1 MKRQLLVAILLTL
14 VVSPNGF
21 GQTPQAGGQPTRMI
35 SGSAGNDLR
44 RTQFS
49 RLSLE
54 EQAKLR
60 SAHDT
65 AMRDPA
71 LVQSR
76 ARYEQARKRNF
87 AISYATRC
95 LRPIHPFNRFS
106 KKREVSDTATGSSCR
121 LVKTNWRPLFQHGPT
136 SSRRS
141 RWQNRCCKHCRICHV
156 GRKLRRPRHNWD

>member
-1 MKRQLLVAILLTL
+1 MKRQLLVAILLACL
-14 VVSPNGF
+14 VSASGF
-21 GQTPQAGGQPTRMI
+21 GQTPQAAGQQPTRII

-76 ARYEQARKRNF
+76 ARYEQARKEFR
-87 AISYATRC
+87 
-95 LRPIHPFNRFS
+95 
-106 KKREVSDTATGSSCR
+106 D
-121 LVKTNWRPLFQHGPT
+121 
-136 SSRRS
+136 
-141 RWQNRCCKHCRICHV
+141 
-156 GRKLRRPRHNWD
+156 KLRDALLKADPSVQPILEKARGQRRRDR

>member
-1 MKRQLLVAILLTL
+1 MKRQLLVAILLAL
-14 VVSPNGF
+14 AVSANGF
-21 GQTPQAGGQPTRMI
+21 GQTPQAGGQPTRII

-71 LVQSR
+71 LAQSR
-76 ARYEQARKRNF
+76 ARYEQARKEFR
-87 AISYATRC
+87 
-95 LRPIHPFNRFS
+95 
-106 KKREVSDTATGSSCR
+106 D
-121 LVKTNWRPLFQHGPT
+121 
-136 SSRRS
+136 
-141 RWQNRCCKHCRICHV
+141 
-156 GRKLRRPRHNWD
+156 KLRDALLKADPSVQPILEKARGQRRRDR